1 MSTSPQTVSAALH
14 YFQLPRTV
22 HVLCVGSFI
31 NRAGGFVMLFL
42 TIYVSEVLG
51 LGKTF
56 ASYCI
61 GAFGLGAVVSS
72 FVGGQLADQFGRRLT
87 MLIALFGGATALM
100 LLSRITNGWLFMAGM
115 FLFAMILDMYRPATS
130 AMISDVTSADQRPHA
145 FGLMYIA
152 INLGFAI
159 APPIGGFLAER
170 SFQWLFWGDAITTAL
185 YGVVILLLV
194 PESRPRVTRA
204 SSPSNRT
211 SMEPAGNPYE
221 PPLAELAAL
230 DEAERSG
237 HVEANVES
245 TPSDEL
251 VSFRSGLTYIR
262 QDGVFLIY
270 CLCCLLSSIVFMQ
283 AFVTLPL
290 YLLSKGFSKS
300 EFGSMICINGV
311 LIVLFQLPLTH
322 FLRRY
327 SRTKVV
333 LIGELLLAA
342 GFGLTVFADSAAFI
356 VFTIAVWTFGEI
368 FQAPYKSAIVAEM
381 APIALRARYMGV
393 FNLSH
398 SFSLML
404 GAPIGGWI
412 LDAFGPSVLWPG
424 CAALLTITMLAY
436 AWILNRH
443 AKSNRLN

>member
-1 MSTSPQTVSAALH
+1 
-14 YFQLPRTV
+14 
-22 HVLCVGSFI
+22 
-31 NRAGGFVMLFL
+31 MLFL

-72 FVGGQLADQFGRRLT
+72 FVGGQLADQFGRRITL
-87 MLIALFGGATALM
+87 LVALFGGSLSLI
-100 LLSRITNGWLFMAGM
+100 LLSRITNGWLFMAVM
-115 FLFAMILDMYRPATS
+115 FCFAMIVEMYRPATS
-130 AMISDVTSADQRPHA
+130 AMISDVTSADERPHA

-170 SFQWLFWGDAITTAL
+170 SFQWLFWGDAITTAM

-194 PESRPRVTRA
+194 KETKPRDNR
-204 SSPSNRT
+204 SSPASDLT
-211 SMEPAGNPYE
+211 SMEASGNPWE
-221 PPLAELAAL
+221 PPLAELAAM
-230 DEAERSG
+230 DEMDQSRHPASG
-237 HVEANVES
+237 IPES
-245 TPSDEL
+245 PDNL
-251 VSFRSGLTYIR
+251 HVSFYDALQHIR
-262 QDGVFLIY
+262 RDGVFLLY
-270 CLCCLLSSIVFMQ
+270 CLCSLLTSIVFMQ

-327 SRTKVV
+327 SRTHILLV
-333 LIGELLLAA
+333 GELLLAA
-342 GFGLTVFADSAAFI
+342 GFGLTVFADSAAFLLL
-356 VFTIAVWTFGEI
+356 TIAIWTFGEI

-381 APIALRARYMGV
+381 APVALRARYMGI

-398 SFSLML
+398 SVSLML
-404 GAPIGGWI
+404 GAPMGAWV
-412 LDAFGPSVLWPG
+412 LDVGGPSVLWPG
-424 CAALLTITMLAY
+424 CAVLLTGTTLAY
-436 AWILNRH
+436 SWILTR
-443 AKSNRLN
+443 AKGH